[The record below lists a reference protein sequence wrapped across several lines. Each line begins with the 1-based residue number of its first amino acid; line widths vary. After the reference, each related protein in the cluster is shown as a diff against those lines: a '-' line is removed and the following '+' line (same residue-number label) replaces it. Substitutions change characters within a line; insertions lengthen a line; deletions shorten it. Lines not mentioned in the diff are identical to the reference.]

1 MKTAIKMFIGFGSIR
16 YRRSKFRP
24 ILVIKCNSYN
34 IFMVVFINIGLAYS
48 PVNSA
53 NLSCSSEVSLT
64 CLDTYTKY
72 KHIGNRKNESKMSA
86 DF

>member
-1 MKTAIKMFIGFGSIR
+1 MENYFENQICAIIDLRFQIN
-16 YRRSKFRP
+16 
-24 ILVIKCNSYN
+24 LNSYN
-34 IFMVVFINIGLAYS
+34 ILMAVFVNIGHW

-53 NLSCSSEVSLT
+53 KLSWSSEVTLT
-64 CLDTYTKY
+64 CIDTYTKY